1 MSEMTPEEIKEW
13 MLRMDKEIYE
23 KKNLDAADEIYS
35 QDVVRHSPAVPEPI
49 RGLEAWKERVREIQ
63 AAFPDVE
70 ISVEDIIVEENK
82 AAQRWVM
89 KGTHQ
94 GEFNGIPATG
104 KQVTFTGI
112 NFARI
117 EDGKVAE
124 QWTEVNLLG
133 LLQQLGVAP
142 GPEQAP
148 AD

>member
-23 KKNLDAADEIYS
+23 KKNLDAADEVYS
-35 QDVVRHSPAVPEPI
+35 PDVVRHSPTVPEPI

-70 ISVEDIIVEENK
+70 VSVEDMLVEGNK
-82 AAQRWVM
+82 VAQRWVM

-94 GEFNGIPATG
+94 GEFNGISATG

-124 QWTEVNLLG
+124 QWTEVNLLS

-142 GPEQAP
+142 GP
-148 AD
+148 